1 MTKARIYSL
10 DYLSSRLKEEKDPRK
25 REQMR
30 LLLEEMSEVYPEE
43 SELID
48 DPYELFT
55 TPKQWQSRKL
65 RRKLVIGTKGVS
77 FSGKSYEMLSASHL
91 TRKHIEND
99 FKALKSK
106 ERDEFCDW
114 LEDNFLPFT
123 PLWVIGTEESTLE
136 ILRSFD
142 NEEYFEHADINY
154 VEVLKKGKG
163 MTILD
168 HMATYKNFLIAL
180 YSLSN
185 LDRGTIMLDSTS
197 GVLAAQHEIV
207 RKIIGKI
214 PSLKKEQG
222 ILPRHW
228 FWRNV
233 EREGMMFY
241 GRIVNAHFMFTA
253 KTIVSSRED
262 GEDYVK
268 VRWYEEAD
276 RHLSSI
282 IFNNDRIS
290 ETEAKFRTT
299 VEKCRIDSSLYG
311 KSYQNLTMPIFMY
324 NLYLTYKQ
332 RKLQKLKEENKDDN
346 NKKE

>member
-1 MTKARIYSL
+1 MAKVRIYSL
-10 DYLSSRLKEEKDPRK
+10 DYLSSKLKDEKDPRK
-25 REQMR
+25 REQIK
-30 LLLEEMSEVYPEE
+30 LLLDEMAEVYPDD
-43 SELID
+43 SELVE
-48 DPYELFT
+48 DPYDLFQ
-55 TPKQWQSRKL
+55 TPKDWQSKKI
-65 RRKLVIGTKGVS
+65 RRKLVIGIKGVS
-77 FSGKSYEMLSASHL
+77 FSGKSYELLSTSHL
-91 TRKHIEND
+91 TGKHIMHD
-99 FKALKSK
+99 FKGINKK
-106 ERDEFCDW
+106 EREDFSEW
-114 LEDNFLPFT
+114 LDNNFLPFT
-123 PLWVIGTEESTLE
+123 PVWVIGTEESTLE

-154 VEVLKKGKG
+154 VEVLRKGKG

-185 LDRGTIMLDSTS
+185 IDRGTVILDSTS
-197 GVLAAQHEIV
+197 GVLAAQHEIM
-207 RKIIGKI
+207 RKVIGKI

-241 GRIVNAHFMFTA
+241 GRIINAHFMFTA
-253 KTIVSSRED
+253 KTIISPRED

-290 ETEAKFRTT
+290 ETEAKFRSTI
-299 VEKCRIDSSLYG
+299 EKCRIDSGLYG
-311 KSYQNLTMPIFMY
+311 KSYQNLTMPNFMY
-324 NLYLTYKQ
+324 NLYLSYKK
-332 RKLQKLKEENKDDN
+332 RRTQKLKEENK
-346 NKKE
+346 K

>member
-1 MTKARIYSL
+1 MSSGKFKIYSL
-10 DYLSSRLKEEKDPRK
+10 DYLQNKMKEEKDPLK
-25 REQMR
+25 RAQFR
-30 LLLEEMSEVYPEE
+30 QLLDEMAEVYPDED
-43 SELID
+43 ELVE
-48 DPYELFT
+48 DPYSLFK
-55 TPKQWQSRKL
+55 TPKDWQSKKL

-77 FSGKSYEMLSASHL
+77 FSGKSYEMLTASHL
-91 TRKHIEND
+91 TRKHIMHD
-99 FKALKSK
+99 FKTLSK
-106 ERDEFCDW
+106 KEKEDFATW
-114 LEDNFLPFT
+114 LEDNFVPFT

-154 VEVLKKGKG
+154 VEVLKKGSG
-163 MTILD
+163 LTILD
-168 HMATYKNFLIAL
+168 QMGTYKNFLIAL

-185 LDRGTIMLDSTS
+185 LKRGTVILDSTS

-207 RKIIGKI
+207 RRVIGKL
-214 PSLKKEQG
+214 PSLAKSQG

-241 GRIVNAHFMFTA
+241 ARIITAHFMFSA
-253 KTIVSSRED
+253 KTIISSRINEPD
-262 GEDYVK
+262 FVK
-268 VRWYEEAD
+268 TKWYEEAD
-276 RHLSSI
+276 KHLSSI

-299 VEKCRIDSSLYG
+299 VEKCRIDSRLYG

-324 NLYLTYKQ
+324 NLYLSYKQ
-332 RKLQKLKEENKDDN
+332 RKLEKLKKLKGEK
-346 NKKE
+346 